1 MRSRSILYAVLALI
15 VAAAM
20 AALGFWQLQRAGAK
34 EALLGGIAQAMAAPV
49 MNFSDVQAE
58 SPDLRFR
65 AVSINGQFDP
75 AHQVLL
81 DNQLRD
87 GQPGV
92 RVYVPFAIAGQPASV
107 LVDRGWLAWPN
118 RRAGAPQ
125 VRLDEAQTRLTG
137 MLLDPP
143 GAGLALGAT
152 VPDAWPLLVTR
163 MDMPDLQR
171 RLARPLL
178 DWVLEDRD
186 APRAQS
192 IRAGMLPPE
201 RHRGYAVQWFGLA
214 LTVLVIYGVL
224 ALRAWRHSRDRNEN

>member
-92 RVYVPFAIAGQPASV
+92 RVYVPFGEEWYGYLMRRMAERPANLGFFLRS
-107 LVDRGWLAWPN
+107 LASRG
-118 RRAGAPQ
+118 
-125 VRLDEAQTRLTG
+125 
-137 MLLDPP
+137 
-143 GAGLALGAT
+143 
-152 VPDAWPLLVTR
+152 
-163 MDMPDLQR
+163 
-171 RLARPLL
+171 
-178 DWVLEDRD
+178 
-186 APRAQS
+186 
-192 IRAGMLPPE
+192 
-201 RHRGYAVQWFGLA
+201 
-214 LTVLVIYGVL
+214 
-224 ALRAWRHSRDRNEN
+224 